1 MIDFMILVG
10 LYIAWYIKIIIIK
23 IKMKLYERGN

>member
-1 MIDFMILVG
+1 MIDFIILG
-10 LYIAWYIKIIIIK
+10 CLYLAWYIKIILIK

>member
-1 MIDFMILVG
+1 MIDFIILTC
-10 LYIAWYIKIIIIK
+10 LYLAWYIKIIIIK